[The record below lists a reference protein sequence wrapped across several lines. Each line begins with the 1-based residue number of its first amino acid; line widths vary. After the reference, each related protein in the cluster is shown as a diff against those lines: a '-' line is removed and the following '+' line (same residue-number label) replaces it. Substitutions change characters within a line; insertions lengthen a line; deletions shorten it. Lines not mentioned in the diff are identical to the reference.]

1 MTDAPRPWTVLR
13 LLDWTQGYFARADVE
28 EPRLSAEVLLACTLG
43 CERVQLY
50 TRSDHPVAADRLTV
64 YRDFVRRAAAGEPVA
79 YLTGRKEFY
88 SLPLKVTPD
97 VLVPRPET
105 ELLVDAA
112 LAFVKPAGGGRMW
125 DVCTGSGCV
134 AIATAAQVPDLTV
147 LATDI
152 SPEAV
157 AVAGANTTEHG
168 LGERVRCRQADL
180 LALPDDC
187 QVLAPFEVITA
198 NPPYVAEG
206 DEVGPSVRYEPAEA
220 LLAGADGLAAIRPLV
235 GGAADWL
242 SDKGLLILEFGCG
255 QADAVRDLIVAAG
268 RFAEPAILRDHQ
280 SIERAAVARRIS

>member
-13 LLDWTQGYFARADVE
+13 LLDWTRGYFARADVE

-88 SLPLKVTPD
+88 SLPLTVTPD

-125 DVCTGSGCV
+125 DVCAGSGCV
-134 AIATAAQVPDLTV
+134 AVAAAKYAPGLTV

-152 SPEAV
+152 SPEAL
-157 AVAGANTTEHG
+157 AVAAENVSRHG
-168 LGERVRCRQADL
+168 LDGRVRLAEADL
-180 LALPDDC
+180 LGLDDAGEP
-187 QVLAPFEVITA
+187 VDVITA
-198 NPPYVAEG
+198 NPPYVRDDEMPGLPGTVLCEPDIALRAGPTGLECIRRLVADAPPRLRPGGMLAMEIGLGQAEG
-206 DEVGPSVRYEPAEA
+206 VH
-220 LLAGADGLAAIRPLV
+220 
-235 GGAADWL
+235 
-242 SDKGLLILEFGCG
+242 GLLSAGG
-255 QADAVRDLIVAAG
+255 RYRDVRFLKDPAG
-268 RFAEPAILRDHQ
+268 
-280 SIERAAVARRIS
+280 IERTVVALVK